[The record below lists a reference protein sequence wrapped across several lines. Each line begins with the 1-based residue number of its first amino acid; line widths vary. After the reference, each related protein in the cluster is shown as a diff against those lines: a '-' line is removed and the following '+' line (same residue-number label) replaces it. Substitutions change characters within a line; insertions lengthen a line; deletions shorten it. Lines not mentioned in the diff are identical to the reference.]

1 MSLAQA
7 ACTPHRSRVTYCGAV
22 GRTCLPVIKLP
33 RAFHACRPRLG
44 STLRCA
50 AAPFHC
56 CTGACRS
63 APPLRK
69 MGEGRQGTANSR
81 SMQRRLGAL
90 AGRAKACMSPADS
103 SVREESILLG
113 RGYPVAARLCS
124 RPCANT
130 AGGTIEKPPQ
140 GPCQGC
146 VPRPGHP
153 DGEARVPCRGHAR
166 SPIAASRSATL
177 RRCPARASGIATLCY
192 RLLAIDV
199 LIVTSGTWH
208 DLLLKSQQ
216 QIIGRR

>member
-1 MSLAQA
+1 
-7 ACTPHRSRVTYCGAV
+7 
-22 GRTCLPVIKLP
+22 
-33 RAFHACRPRLG
+33 
-44 STLRCA
+44 
-50 AAPFHC
+50 
-56 CTGACRS
+56 
-63 APPLRK
+63 
-69 MGEGRQGTANSR
+69 
-81 SMQRRLGAL
+81 
-90 AGRAKACMSPADS
+90 MSPADS

-216 QIIGRR
+216 QIIGRRWCASSGSADIGRLRGLRPGDRGPSRHPGRSGSADLSPQPPGRGPPRSPALLRRLPSPTPVSLASRARTRPS